1 MRYVSGLQ
9 HFIAVTFLVF
19 LSAGTTL
26 AQSDRGTIAGSVLD
40 RSGAGIGNAT
50 VTATGVDTGLV
61 YKTTTSDSGG
71 YSISNMALGRYNL
84 TVTAPGFKTVNQ
96 TGILVQLNSTT
107 AEDVTMDPGA
117 VTETVTVLADTPTLQ
132 TETSDVG
139 TIVDT
144 RQIIEL
150 PLSLGGQGVL
160 RAPEAFVFL
169 TPGTT
174 GPGSNDSSNGVFEA
188 KLGGGQNFGN
198 EVILDGAST
207 ARADS
212 GSAFDQTAP
221 SVEALQEFKV
231 TTSTVPAEFGRTSG
245 GVESFVTKSG
255 VNTFHGTAYDLFRNE
270 DLNANS
276 WFNNLQHQPRNVD
289 KKNDYGGSFGGP
301 VWIPKLY
308 NGHDKTFFFFSWE
321 QYRQNQGSTSTS
333 TVPTDAERAGDFS
346 SLLGAPLKDANNNTI
361 INPCDGTPIL
371 QGQIFD
377 PTTTK
382 TVNGQQ
388 CRTAFPGNKIPTI
401 SSVAQNILKLIPEP
415 TNKAAFQ
422 NNFILNSNNPVLSTT
437 MSIRIDQNL
446 GVKSKLFFSY
456 SSRDNE
462 SLSGSPALPNPLD
475 TTFNSSFFTHYVRV
489 GWDYFFNPTLLNH
502 LNVGL
507 NRVNSNSV
515 ATSVNGTN
523 WDKAI
528 GLTGAN
534 GPTFPPIAFNNDNQG
549 LSSFGSPNADDD
561 VVNSLVVSD
570 NISWTRGRHNLRFG
584 VDWRAFQ
591 FSVIDQSHQSPS
603 IGFDVAQT
611 AEQQGQG
618 KLTGDPFASF
628 LLGAP
633 ASVSLAVRSN
643 QPRFVSNYYAAYVV
657 DDFKARRNLTLNLG
671 LRYDIETP
679 RHEAAGAQSVFDPNA
694 PNIPFTLASGMI
706 DPGAVAPDGIP
717 LNGALIFGGTGPGR
731 SGTNASGARTY
742 HKDFAPRIGFAYS
755 PEALFGKLRQ
765 TVLRG
770 GYGIYYSPLTYGDF
784 GQALTDGFTASP
796 SFNGSFGPALFLD
809 SGIPGFAP
817 PPSLDPGQDN
827 GGSGGGFG
835 GVTYLAPSYGRP
847 GMVQNWD
854 VEIQHQ
860 FTTDLILSVGYVGN
874 HGTHLRSSL
883 AQINNL
889 NPRFFP
895 LGNTLKT
902 LVTDPSSP
910 VPSPFINFVPLY
922 TANGNTND
930 TVAQALRPFPQYQSI
945 NSDCCLEN
953 LGQSTY
959 NALLAKLERRFHNGL
974 NLLASYTYSKTLTD
988 ADSALPAFVSFSGG
1002 GSVQNSFNLRNEKA
1016 LSYQDIP
1023 HTFVVS
1029 YIYEL
1034 PIGKGKKFL
1043 NKPGPVDKV
1052 LGGWEVGGVQRYQ
1065 SGQPLA
1071 FGCATGIPA
1080 YDGCIRF
1087 DRVPGQPLLKN
1098 TGTSPFDVGQV
1109 FLHSGAGCT
1118 ENADGTFSPPRDP
1131 ITHAL
1136 LPTYWNCAAF
1146 IDPNATNLVGS
1157 RGWTFGNM
1165 PRIIGSVRSQRYVNE
1180 DFSIIKRLMLYES
1193 HALIL
1198 KGELFNAFNRHV
1210 FTRPD
1215 TGPQDGTFGT
1225 SFGTVNGPRT
1235 VQFTLRYDF

>member
-9 HFIAVTFLVF
+9 RFIAVVFLVF
-19 LSAGTTL
+19 FSAGTTL
-26 AQSDRGTIAGSVLD
+26 AQSDRGTIAGTILD
-40 RSGAGIGNAT
+40 STGAVVQGAT
-50 VTATGVDTGLV
+50 VTATGANTGAV
-61 YKTTTSDSGG
+61 YKTTSTDTGAYRISDMQVG
-71 YSISNMALGRYNL
+71 AYNL
-84 TVTAPGFKTVNQ
+84 AVTAAGFKTSEQKGVV
-96 TGILVQLNSTT
+96 VQINTVSSLDITLQ
-107 AEDVTMDPGA
+107 PGA
-117 VTETVTVLADTPTLQ
+117 VEVVVTVDADAPTLQ

-212 GSAFDQTAP
+212 GSSFDQTAP

-255 VNTFHGTAYDLFRNE
+255 NNSFHGTAYDLFRNE

-289 KKNDYGGSFGGP
+289 KKNDYGGSLGGP

-321 QYRQNQGSTSTS
+321 QYRQNQGSTNTS

-346 SLLGAPLKDANNNTI
+346 SLLTTTSLG
-361 INPCDGTPIL
+361 INPCDGSTIF

-377 PTTTK
+377 PTTTR

-401 SSVAQNILKLIPEP
+401 STVAQNILKLIPEP
-415 TNKAAFQ
+415 TNKAASQ

-446 GVKSKLFFSY
+446 GVKNKLFFSY

-462 SLSGSPALPNPLD
+462 NLNGSPTLPNPLD
-475 TTFNSSFFTHYVRV
+475 TTFDSSFFTHYVRV
-489 GWDYFFNPTLLNH
+489 GWDYVFSSTLLNH

-507 NRVNSNSV
+507 NRVNSNSI
-515 ATSVNGTN
+515 ARSVNGTD

-528 GLTGAN
+528 GLTGAH

-549 LSSFGSPNADDD
+549 LSSYGSPNADDD
-561 VVNSLVVSD
+561 VVNALVVSD
-570 NISWTRGRHNLRFG
+570 NISWVRGRNNFRFG
-584 VDWRAFQ
+584 MDWRAFQ
-591 FSVIDQSHQSPS
+591 FSVVDQSHQSPS
-603 IGFDVAQT
+603 IGFDIAQT

-633 ASVSLAVRSN
+633 ASVSLAVRSH
-643 QPRFVSNYYAAYVV
+643 QPRFVSNYYALYVV
-657 DDFKARRNLTLNLG
+657 DDVKARKNLTLNFG
-671 LRYDIETP
+671 LRYDVETP
-679 RHEAAGAQSVFDPNA
+679 RRESTGAQSVFDPGA
-694 PNIPFTLASGMI
+694 PNIGTGSDPLR
-706 DPGAVAPDGIP
+706 DPGAIGPGGIP
-717 LNGALIFGGTGPGR
+717 LNGALIFGGKGPGR
-731 SGTNASGARTY
+731 TGTSAAGAESY
-742 HKDFAPRIGFAYS
+742 YKDFAPRIGFAYS

-765 TVLRG
+765 TVVRG
-770 GYGIYYSPLTYGDF
+770 GYGIYYAPLTYGDF

-809 SGIPGFAP
+809 SGIPSFAP
-817 PPSLDPGQDN
+817 PPNLDPAQDN

-835 GVTYLAPSYGRP
+835 GITYVAPGYGRP
-847 GMVQNWD
+847 GLVQNWD
-854 VEIQHQ
+854 LEIQHQ

-874 HGTHLRSSL
+874 HGTRLRSSV

-895 LGNTLKT
+895 LGNTLNT
-902 LVTDPSSP
+902 VVTDPSSP
-910 VPSPFINFVPLY
+910 IRSPFTLFVPLY

-945 NSDCCLEN
+945 NTDCCLEN

-959 NALLAKLERRFHNGL
+959 NALLVKLERRFHNGL

-1002 GSVQNSFNLRNEKA
+1002 GSIQNSFNLRSEKA

-1034 PIGKGKKFL
+1034 PVGKGKKFL

-1071 FGCATGIPA
+1071 FGCATPIPA

-1087 DRVPGQPLLKN
+1087 DRVPGQPLL
-1098 TGTSPFDVGQV
+1098 SPTASSFDVGQG
-1109 FLHSGAGCT
+1109 FLHGGIGCT
-1118 ENADGTFSPPRDP
+1118 ENNANGTFSAPAGVA
-1131 ITHAL
+1131 TF
-1136 LPTYWNCAAF
+1136 WNCAAF
-1146 IDPNATNLVGS
+1146 IDPNAPGLVTS
-1157 RGWTFGNM
+1157 RGSYTFGDM
-1165 PRIIGSVRSQRYVNE
+1165 PRIISSVRSQRYVNE
-1180 DFSIIKRLMLYES
+1180 DFSIIKRMMLYES

-1215 TGPQDGTFGT
+1215 TGLQDNTFGA
-1225 SFGTVNGPRT
+1225 SGGTVNGPRT
-1235 VQFTLRYDF
+1235 VQFTLRYEF

>member
-1 MRYVSGLQ
+1 MRFVTVPQ
-9 HFIAVTFLVF
+9 RFILVAF
-19 LSAGTTL
+19 FALITSATAL
-26 AQSDRGTIAGSVLD
+26 PQSDRGAIAGTILD
-40 RSGAGIGNAT
+40 SSGAVVQGAT
-50 VTATGVDTGLV
+50 IVATGVDTGAI
-61 YKTTTSDSGG
+61 YKATSTDTGA
-71 YSISNMALGRYNL
+71 YRISNMQVGAYNI
-84 TVTAPGFKTVNQ
+84 TVTAAGFKVSDHKDF
-96 TGILVQLNSTT
+96 LVQVNTT
-107 AEDVTMDPGA
+107 SSLDITLQPGDVN
-117 VTETVTVLADTPTLQ
+117 ETLTVLADMPTLQ
-132 TETSDVG
+132 TETSDLG
-139 TIVDT
+139 TIVDK
-144 RQIIEL
+144 RQIMEL
-150 PLSLGGQGVL
+150 PLALGGQGVL

-231 TTSTVPAEFGRTSG
+231 TTSTVPAAFGRTSG
-245 GVESFVTKSG
+245 GVESFATRSG
-255 VNTFHGTAYDLFRNE
+255 TNSYHGTAYDIFRNE

-276 WFNNLQHQPRNVD
+276 WFNNLQGQPRNLD
-289 KKNDYGGSFGGP
+289 RKNDYGGTFGGP
-301 VWIPKLY
+301 VRIPKLY
-308 NGHDKTFFFFSWE
+308 DGREKTFFFFSWE
-321 QYRQNQGSTSTS
+321 QYRQTQGSTITS
-333 TVPTDAERAGDFS
+333 TVPTDAERQGDFS
-346 SLLGAPLKDANNNTI
+346 SLLTTTSLGT
-361 INPCDGTPIL
+361 NPCDGSTMF

-377 PTTTK
+377 PSTTK

-401 SSVAQNILKLIPEP
+401 STVAQNILKLIPEP
-415 TNKAAFQ
+415 TNKSASQ
-422 NNFILNSNNPVLSTT
+422 NNFILTSNNPILSTT
-437 MSIRIDQNL
+437 MTFRIDQNL
-446 GVKSKLFFSY
+446 GAKHKLFFSY

-462 SLSGSPALPNPLD
+462 NINGSPALPNPLD
-475 TTFNSSFFTHYVRV
+475 TTFFSSFFTHYARV
-489 GWDYFFNPTLLNH
+489 GWDFFFSPTLFNH

-507 NRVNSNSV
+507 NRVNSNSI
-515 ATSVNGTN
+515 ATSVNGTD

-528 GLTGAN
+528 GLTGAS

-570 NISWTRGRHNLRFG
+570 SISWIRGRHTLSFG
-584 VDWRAFQ
+584 MDWRAFQ

-603 IGFDVAQT
+603 IGFDIAQT
-611 AEQQGQG
+611 AAEPGQG
-618 KLTGDPFASF
+618 KSTGDPFASF
-628 LLGAP
+628 LVGAP
-633 ASVSLAVRSN
+633 ASVSLAVRSR
-643 QPRFVSNYYAAYVV
+643 QPRFVSNYYALYVV
-657 DDFKARRNLTLNLG
+657 DDFKARRDLTFNLG

-679 RHEAAGAQSVFDPNA
+679 RHESSGAQSVFDPNA
-694 PNIPFTLASGMI
+694 PNVGLTPGSGAI
-706 DPGAVAPDGIP
+706 GFNGIP
-717 LNGALIFGGTGPGR
+717 LPGALIFGGTGSGR
-731 SGTNASGARTY
+731 SGTNASGAATY
-742 HKDFAPRIGFAYS
+742 HKDFAPRLGFSYS
-755 PEALFGKLRQ
+755 PEALFGKLHR

-770 GYGIYYSPLTYGDF
+770 GYGIYYAPLTYGDF

-796 SFNGSFGPALFLD
+796 SFNGVFAPALLLD
-809 SGIPGFAP
+809 SGIPAFP
-817 PPSLDPGQDN
+817 PPPNLDPSQDN

-854 VEIQHQ
+854 LEIQHQ

-889 NPRFFP
+889 NPRFFS
-895 LGNTLKT
+895 LGNALNAPIDSSTAATLGINPPFQQFET
-902 LVTDPSSP
+902 LYGP
-910 VPSPFINFVPLY
+910 
-922 TANGNTND
+922 GNI
-930 TVAQALRPFPQYQSI
+930 AQALRPFPQYQSI
-945 NSDCCLEN
+945 NTDCCLEN

-988 ADSALPAFVSFSGG
+988 ADSALPAFVAFSGG
-1002 GSVQNSFNLRNEKA
+1002 GSVQNSYNLNSEKA

-1034 PIGKGKKFL
+1034 PVGKGKKFL
-1043 NKPGPVDKV
+1043 NKSGAVDRV
-1052 LGGWEVGGVQRYQ
+1052 LGGWQIGGVQRYQ

-1071 FGCATGIPA
+1071 FGCATGVPS

-1087 DRVPGQPLLKN
+1087 NRVPGQPLL
-1098 TGTSPFDVGQV
+1098 SPTASSFDVGKV
-1109 FLHSGAGCT
+1109 FLNGGAGCT
-1118 ENADGTFSPPRDP
+1118 ENSDGTFSSP
-1131 ITHAL
+1131 AGVA
-1136 LPTYWNCAAF
+1136 TYWNCAAF
-1146 IDPNATNLVGS
+1146 IDPNAANLVAA
-1157 RGWTFGNM
+1157 RGYAFGNM
-1165 PRIIGSVRSQRYVNE
+1165 PRIIGSVRSQGYVNE
-1180 DFSIIKRLMLYES
+1180 DFSIIKRMSLFES
-1193 HALIL
+1193 HSLIL
-1198 KGELFNAFNRHV
+1198 KAELFNAFNRHV

-1215 TGPQDGTFGT
+1215 TGLQDGTLGT
-1225 SFGTVNGPRT
+1225 SFGTVNGPRN